1 MVVGKKR
8 GKERNGSVWR
18 KGRER
23 KRKRQQY
30 GVVGGVKQREGV
42 MDGERRR

>member
-1 MVVGKKR
+1 M
-8 GKERNGSVWR
+8 E
-18 KGRER
+18 KGEGEK

-30 GVVGGVKQREGV
+30 GVVGVKQREGV